1 MDDAHQQ
8 YSRVRGN
15 DSLQLTGY
23 LPRMV
28 DPLLDDVLRGLPAVL
43 VVGPRACGKTTT
55 ARRHVQDSLRL
66 DRPADADLVRADPDT
81 ALRTRGTPLL
91 VDEWQLVPEVLGAVK
106 RAVDDG
112 SGPGRFLITG
122 SAQTDLT
129 GAGWPLTG
137 RAVRLPMWGLSQ
149 RELLGDPRAP
159 SVLDRLAQQG
169 LDGLPPSA
177 SRTDLVGYI
186 DAALRGGLPDAAL
199 QPDERLR
206 RLWLASYVDEI
217 VARDGA
223 LVDGSRDPVRLRRYL
238 QAWAANTAG
247 VVEHTTLFEAA
258 EINRL
263 TAVGYD
269 RLLTALLVV
278 ESLPAWSTDRLSR
291 MTSRPKRHVVDP
303 ALIGPLLGVDRDGV
317 LRDPSLM
324 GRLLDSFVVAQLRP
338 ELAVAASAPRLY
350 HLRDRDGRHEVDVVV
365 ELSDGR
371 IIAIEIK
378 AAATARRE
386 DARHLIWLRD
396 RIGERMVCGLVLH
409 TGPHSFVLDE
419 RIAAAPIAALWA

>member
-1 MDDAHQQ
+1 MQ
-8 YSRVRGN
+8 SM
-15 DSLQLTGY
+15 GY
-23 LPRMV
+23 LPRLV
-28 DPLLDDVLRGLPAVL
+28 DGLLDDLMRGLPAVL

-55 ARRHVQDSLRL
+55 AGRHVQDSLRL
-66 DRPADADLVRADPDT
+66 DRPADADLVRADPDV
-81 ALRTRGTPLL
+81 ALRSRSTPLL
-91 VDEWQLVPEVLGAVK
+91 VDEWQLVPDVLGAVK

-112 SGPGRFLITG
+112 AGAGRFIITG

-149 RELLGDPRAP
+149 REIIGDPTAP
-159 SVLDRLAQQG
+159 SILDRLAE
-169 LDGLPPSA
+169 DGLPALRPPPRRPPS
-177 SRTDLVGYI
+177 RPTDLVGYL

-206 RLWLASYVDEI
+206 RRWLASYVDEV

-223 LVDGSRDPVRLRRYL
+223 LIDGSRDPVRLRRYL

-269 RLLTALLVV
+269 RLLTTLLVV
-278 ESLPAWSTDRLSR
+278 ESLPAWSTNRLSR
-291 MTSRPKRHVVDP
+291 LTSRPKRHLVDP
-303 ALIGPLLGVDRDGV
+303 ALVGPLLGIDTAGV

-324 GRLLDSFVVAQLRP
+324 GRLLESFVIAQLRP
-338 ELAVAASAPRLY
+338 ELTVASAEPRLY
-350 HLRDRDGRHEVDVVV
+350 HLRDRDGRHEVDIVI
-365 ELSDGR
+365 ELADGR
-371 IIAIEIK
+371 IIAIEVK
-378 AAATARRE
+378 AAATARSE
-386 DARHLIWLRD
+386 DARHLRWLRE
-396 RIGERMVCGLVLH
+396 RIGDRMICGLVLH
-409 TGPHSFVLDE
+409 TGPHTYAFDDS
-419 RIAAAPIAALWA
+419 IGAAPIATLWS

>member
-1 MDDAHQQ
+1 MI
-8 YSRVRGN
+8 
-15 DSLQLTGY
+15 
-23 LPRMV
+23 
-28 DPLLDDVLRGLPAVL
+28 DPLLDEVLRGLPAVL

-55 ARRHVQDSLRL
+55 ARRHVNDSLRL

-81 ALRTRGTPLL
+81 ALQTRGAPLL
-91 VDEWQLVPEVLGAVK
+91 VDEWQLVPEVLGALK

-112 SGPGRFLITG
+112 SGVGRFVVTG

-137 RAVRLPMWGLSQ
+137 RAVRLPMWGLAQ
-149 RELLGDPRAP
+149 RELVGDPRAP
-159 SVLDRLAQQG
+159 SVLDRLAQEG
-169 LDGLPPSA
+169 PDGLASA
-177 SRTDLVGYI
+177 PTSVDLVGYI

-206 RLWLASYVDEI
+206 RRWLTSYVDE
-217 VARDGA
+217 VVTRDGA

-247 VVEHTTLFEAA
+247 VLDHTTLFEAA
-258 EINRL
+258 GINRV
-263 TAVGYD
+263 TALGYD

-278 ESLPAWSTDRLSR
+278 EPLPAWSTNRLAR

-303 ALIGPLLGVDRDGV
+303 ALVGPLLGVDRAGV
-317 LRDPSLM
+317 LRDPTMM

-338 ELAVAASAPRLY
+338 ELAVATTAPRLY
-350 HLRDRDGRHEVDVVV
+350 HLRDRDGRHEVDVIV

-386 DARHLIWLRD
+386 DARHLTWLRD
-396 RIGERMVCGLVLH
+396 SIGERMICGLVLH
-409 TGPHSFVLDE
+409 TGRHSFMLDE

>member
-1 MDDAHQQ
+1 MA
-8 YSRVRGN
+8 
-15 DSLQLTGY
+15 Y
-23 LPRMV
+23 LLRTV
-28 DPLLDDVLRGLPAVL
+28 DPLLDDLMRGVSAVL

-81 ALRTRGTPLL
+81 ALRIRDTPLL

-112 SGPGRFLITG
+112 TGPGRFVITG

-129 GAGWPLTG
+129 SAGWPLTG

-149 RELLGDPRAP
+149 RELIGDPHAP
-159 SVLDRLAQQG
+159 SVLDRLACGG
-169 LDGLPPSA
+169 LTALPPPV
-177 SRTDLVGYI
+177 RPIDLVGYV
-186 DAALRGGLPDAAL
+186 DAALRGGLPDAVL
-199 QPDERLR
+199 QPDDRLR

-247 VVEHTTLFEAA
+247 VVDHTTLFEAA

-269 RLLTALLVV
+269 RLLSTLLVV
-278 ESLPAWSTDRLSR
+278 EALPAWSTNRLSR

-317 LRDPSLM
+317 LRDPTLI

-338 ELAVAASAPRLY
+338 ELAVADAAPRLY
-350 HLRDRDGRHEVDVVV
+350 HLRDRDGRHEVDVIV
-365 ELSDGR
+365 ELADGR
-371 IIAIEIK
+371 IIAIEVK

-396 RIGERMVCGLVLH
+396 RIGDRMVCGLVLH
-409 TGPHSFVLDE
+409 TGPHMFRLDE
-419 RIAAAPIAALWA
+419 RIGAAPIAALWS

>member
-1 MDDAHQQ
+1 M
-8 YSRVRGN
+8 
-15 DSLQLTGY
+15 GY

-28 DPLLDDVLRGLPAVL
+28 DPLLDDLLRGLPAVL

-66 DRPADADLVRADPDT
+66 DRPADADLARADPDT
-81 ALRTRGTPLL
+81 ALQLRGTPLL
-91 VDEWQLVPEVLGAVK
+91 VDEWQLVPEVLSALK

-112 SGPGRFLITG
+112 SGAGRFVITG

-137 RAVRLPMWGLSQ
+137 RAVRLPMWGLCQ
-149 RELLGDPRAP
+149 RELVGDPHAP
-159 SVLDRLAQQG
+159 SLLDRLAEEG
-169 LDGLPPSA
+169 TDALASAPPSV
-177 SRTDLVGYI
+177 DLVGYI
-186 DAALRGGLPDAAL
+186 DAALHGCLPEVAL

-206 RLWLASYVDEI
+206 RRWLASYVDQV

-238 QAWAANTAG
+238 QVWAANTAG
-247 VVEHTTLFEAA
+247 VPDHITLFEAA
-258 EINRL
+258 GINRV
-263 TAVGYD
+263 TALGYD
-269 RLLTALLVV
+269 RLLIALLVV
-278 ESLPAWSTDRLSR
+278 ESLPAWSSTRLAR
-291 MTSRPKRHVVDP
+291 MTSRPKRHLVDP
-303 ALIGPLLGVDRDGV
+303 SLVGPLLGMDRTGV
-317 LRDPSLM
+317 LRDPAMM

-338 ELAVAASAPRLY
+338 ELAVATTNPRLY
-350 HLRDRDGRHEVDVVV
+350 HLRDRDGRHEVDLIV

-396 RIGERMVCGLVLH
+396 SIGERMVCGLVLH
-409 TGPHSFVLDE
+409 TGPHSFMLEE
-419 RIAAAPIAALWA
+419 RIAAAPISALWA